1 MTTFQEFAETNKY
14 KEHPNEGVFYELKT
28 LFNESTNEKCP
39 YVRLKLEG
47 AHYTDNIVEGQ
58 ISGRLGIG
66 SITRSRKI
74 EWDRDYRDTNKVT
87 LVLSDIGEHKYRL
100 YKAINTYYLTNA
112 SNEYQGYIQL
122 KNIKGRV
129 YQINE
134 SSSNLSGG
142 FYKIM
147 FPLLLSQNIDEILS
161 DNDLSDN
168 ALKSYSNL
176 LNTSLISIQIYK
188 PSTQSYI
195 EFNKDN
201 FLENIQNVISI
212 TKKHKD
218 YDIKEH
224 FNKYNSLGDNR
235 LFGQEFWQYLEY

>member
-1 MTTFQEFAETNKY
+1 
-14 KEHPNEGVFYELKT
+14 
-28 LFNESTNEKCP
+28 
-39 YVRLKLEG
+39 
-47 AHYTDNIVEGQ
+47 
-58 ISGRLGIG
+58 
-66 SITRSRKI
+66 
-74 EWDRDYRDTNKVT
+74 
-87 LVLSDIGEHKYRL
+87 
-100 YKAINTYYLTNA
+100 
-112 SNEYQGYIQL
+112 
-122 KNIKGRV
+122 
-129 YQINE
+129 
-134 SSSNLSGG
+134 
-142 FYKIM
+142 M